1 MRRGPPPKER
11 AATALRRTLRTSA
24 LPFRYWA
31 CFRPWRGPCGD
42 GAAPIGVHSCQEG
55 KGYTSGGFAW
65 CRGLG
70 LAVLERWHHG
80 EWDACGDGG
89 AWRTRMHPRVSR
101 YHQLARLR
109 DFGEPNGPT
118 ETDTGR
124 RRATYGDEC
133 LASWL
138 FGRRWATSGD
148 DSVASYKRGVTGS
161 NPVAPT
167 RSEGLGFP
175 VSLGAKR
182 REKGQAGSP
191 VADASVRR
199 RGHGGDAICF
209 AADKNRTSAR
219 SRWVSDCA

>member
-11 AATALRRTLRTSA
+11 AATPLRRTVRTSA

-31 CFRPWRGPCGD
+31 CPRPWRGPCGD

-70 LAVLERWHHG
+70 LAVPERWHHG

-101 YHQLARLR
+101 YHQLARLTR
-109 DFGEPNGPT
+109 FRGANGEPT

-124 RRATYGDEC
+124 RLTTMSS
-133 LASWL
+133 ASWL

-148 DSVASYKRGVTGS
+148 GSVASYKRGVTGS

-167 RSEGLGFP
+167 RFRKMRCP
-175 VSLGAKR
+175 R
-182 REKGQAGSP
+182 RHQLHDVVDRA
-191 VADASVRR
+191 
-199 RGHGGDAICF
+199 
-209 AADKNRTSAR
+209 TAR
-219 SRWVSDCA
+219 CYVSDGAIGGVPAASKAAENR